1 MLLLHDVQH
10 PAANIDG
17 STPIPSCMRA
27 GSMGRTAED
36 LIMLDSIVRTKNYSS
51 TGEGMLPTA
60 VNCSVTVNSNLSL
73 SGLRIGLPSNYGE
86 HPAVEPPAPAFSVM
100 KHLD

>member
-1 MLLLHDVQH
+1 M
-10 PAANIDG
+10 P
-17 STPIPSCMRA
+17 A

-36 LIMLDSIVRTKNYSS
+36 LILLDSIVRTKNYSS

-60 VNCSVTVNSNLSL
+60 VSCSVNVNSNLSL

-86 HPAVEPPAPAFSVM
+86 CPAVEPSAPAFSLSE
-100 KHLD
+100 HQN